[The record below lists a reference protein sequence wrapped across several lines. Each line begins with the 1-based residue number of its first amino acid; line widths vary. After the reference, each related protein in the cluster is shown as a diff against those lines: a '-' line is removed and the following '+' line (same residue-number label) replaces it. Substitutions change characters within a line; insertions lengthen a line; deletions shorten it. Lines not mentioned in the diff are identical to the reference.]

1 MKVSIIT
8 ATYNSEKF
16 IKTNIESV
24 NNQTYQNIEHIIIDN
39 KSNDNT
45 LSIAK
50 KNGKNLRIF
59 SDNDK
64 GIYDAFN
71 KGINEASGEI
81 ISILNSDDF
90 YTDREVLKE
99 VVNAFETKNTEIVY
113 GNLVYV
119 KRSNESKI
127 VRYWKSNSFVENS
140 FKFGWSPPHPTF
152 FVKRKTYQK
161 FGNFKLNY
169 GNASD
174 IELMF
179 RLLEKNKIK
188 SYYLNKTLVTMRY
201 GGKSNNNIYEI
212 FKQNY
217 KILEILNFKAN
228 PFLIFRFLICK
239 IYERFKQ
246 LIFRKQ

>member
-1 MKVSIIT
+1 MKISIIT

-24 NNQTYQNIEHIIIDN
+24 NNQSYQNIEHIIIDN
-39 KSNDNT
+39 KSKDNT

-50 KNGKNLRIF
+50 KNGKNLKIF

-71 KGINEASGEI
+71 KGINQASGEI

-90 YTDREVLKE
+90 FTDREVLKE
-99 VVNAFETKNTEIVY
+99 VVKAFETKNAEIVY

-119 KRSNESKI
+119 KRSNESKV

-152 FVKRKTYQK
+152 FVKK
-161 FGNFKLNY
+161 
-169 GNASD
+169 
-174 IELMF
+174 
-179 RLLEKNKIK
+179 KNLSKIWQ
-188 SYYLNKTLVTMRY
+188 
-201 GGKSNNNIYEI
+201 
-212 FKQNY
+212 F
-217 KILEILNFKAN
+217 
-228 PFLIFRFLICK
+228 
-239 IYERFKQ
+239 
-246 LIFRKQ
+246 